1 MTISENF
8 EVSEWY
14 DRNVLGPDNDKIGK
28 VADIYLDN
36 ETEKP
41 EWAAVKTGL
50 FGNRVSF
57 VPLAGA
63 RLQGDDVVV
72 AYDKDMVKASPDAD
86 PDGQLSQ
93 EEEAEL
99 YRHYGL
105 GYSEAASNSG
115 LPEGGPPPAPAPTDR
130 GADTSGPTTDDA
142 MTRSEEELEV
152 GKVVEETGRVRLR
165 KYIVTENV
173 QMTVPVQREEV
184 VVERE
189 PITDANRDQALAGP
203 ELSEEEHEM
212 VLNEEQVVV
221 HKQVVPKE
229 RVRLSKTTVTED
241 EQVSE
246 DLRKEQIDMDQQ

>member
-1 MTISENF
+1 MTTSENV

-14 DRNVLGPDNDKIGK
+14 DRNVVGPDNEKIGK

-36 ETEKP
+36 ETGQP

-72 AYDKDMVKASPDAD
+72 AYDKETVKASPNADA
-86 PDGQLSQ
+86 DGQLSQ
-93 EEEAEL
+93 EEEAAL

-105 GYSEAASNSG
+105 GYSEAASSTG
-115 LPEGGPPPAPAPTDR
+115 LPEGGPPPAPAPTER
-130 GADTSGPTTDDA
+130 GEDTSGPTTDDA

-152 GKVVEETGRVRLR
+152 GKLVEEAGRVRLR

-189 PITDANRDQALAGP
+189 PITGANRDQALDGP

-229 RVRLSKTTVTED
+229 RVRLDKTTVTEH

-246 DLRKEQIDMDQQ
+246 DLRKEQIDMEQQ